1 MKKYIAPTVT
11 KLGTLD
17 QLTLQRVKGFDT
29 TSDGDVFVDGRPLN
43 DADPIITSG
52 TSR

>member
-1 MKKYIAPTVT
+1 MKSYIRPSIV

-17 QLTLQRVKGFDT
+17 ELTLDRVKGFDT

-43 DADPIITSG
+43 AADPIFTS
-52 TSR
+52 

>member
-1 MKKYIAPTVT
+1 MKNYTRPTVV

-17 QLTLQRVKGFDT
+17 ELTLDRVKGFDT
-29 TSDGDVFVDGRPLN
+29 VSDGDVFVDGRPLN